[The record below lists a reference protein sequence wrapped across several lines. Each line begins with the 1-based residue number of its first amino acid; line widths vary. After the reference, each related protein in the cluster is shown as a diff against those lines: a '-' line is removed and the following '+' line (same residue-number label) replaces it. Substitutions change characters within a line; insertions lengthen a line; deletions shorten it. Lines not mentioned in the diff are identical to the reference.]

1 MIKKRDQKKL
11 GNKGFSL
18 VELIVV
24 IAIMAILVGVL
35 APVLIRNI
43 EKSRE
48 SKDLQA
54 LDSVKS
60 AVTTALAREDCY
72 KELVDGKNDKE
83 YTFTLATRALSAT
96 GATLTQ
102 TNDEL
107 SSILGSNGVKLS
119 SANLKN
125 LTTITVKVAKD
136 GSVTVGAYDKDKKA
150 FTGTI
155 DTSIVFEVK

>member
-72 KELVDGKNDKE
+72 KELVGTSE
-83 YTFTLATRALSAT
+83 TTYTFTLSSGDLSAP
-96 GATLTQ
+96 GKTLTN
-102 TNDEL
+102 TNPEL
-107 SSILGSNGVKLS
+107 ASILGSNGVKLS
-119 SANLKN
+119 STNLKD
-125 LTTITVKVAKD
+125 LTSITVKVASD
-136 GSVTVGAYDKDKKA
+136 GSVIVGAYQADGTTA
-150 FTGTI
+150 YTGTV